1 VVKTYNKK
9 QKKRLVVKGR
19 ELSRN
24 SMENVSSIIR
34 LKSKLRIVEKELHK
48 ET

>member
-1 VVKTYNKK
+1 VVKTYNKNQTK
-9 QKKRLVVKGR
+9 QLVVKGR

-34 LKSKLRIVEKELHK
+34 LQSKLRIVEKELNK

>member
-1 VVKTYNKK
+1 VVKTYNKN

-24 SMENVSSIIR
+24 SMENVSSIVR
-34 LKSKLRIVEKELHK
+34 LKSKLRIVEKELNK